1 MEGVSPLGLLKIW
14 TLRSLKI
21 KINQEL
27 NCLNHHGDRILMS
40 EKRSILFKLGC
51 VGFVFFF
58 LGLKF

>member
-40 EKRSILFKLGC
+40 EKRNILFKLGC

-58 LGLKF
+58 LGFKF